1 MNEIVESVNGAQ
13 LADEQRLIAIGQQVL
28 EEARGQGAS
37 AAEASI
43 SVGTGLSVSVRRG
56 EVDTLEHER
65 DRSLA
70 VVVYMGQRSG
80 AASTADFS
88 PRSLQATVAAAC
100 SIARYTSEDPARGL
114 ADPALLATDF
124 PDLDLHHPW
133 PLSADQAIER
143 ALAAEASA
151 RDADSRISDC
161 DSATVTTGEGIRVY
175 LNSNGFVGSRR
186 GTRHGVS
193 CIAIARDDAGMQ
205 RDYWFSVARSADELE
220 SPADVGRR
228 AGERAA
234 SRLGSRRLQTGRV
247 PVLYTP
253 MMARGV
259 IGQFLGAISGGNLY
273 RKSSF
278 LLDRLG
284 EQVFPAHVQM
294 QEHPHRPR
302 GLASAAFDDEGVA
315 TRDCT
320 VVEDGRLQTYLLD
333 SYAGRRLGRQSTGHA
348 GGVHNLEVRSGDKDF
363 TQLLRTMDS
372 GLVVTELMGQGGN
385 LVTGDYSRGAAGFWV
400 ENGEIA
406 YPVEEI
412 TVAGNL
418 RDMFAGLQAVGA
430 DRDERGS
437 IITGSLLFE
446 QMTVAGK

>member
-1 MNEIVESVNGAQ
+1 MNEVVGLSNGSL
-13 LADEQRLIAIGQQVL
+13 LADEQSLIRIGQQVL
-28 EEARGQGAS
+28 EEARRQGAT
-37 AAEASI
+37 AAEASV

-70 VVVYMGQRSG
+70 VVVYMGQRTG
-80 AASTADFS
+80 AASSADFS
-88 PRSLQATVAAAC
+88 PESLRATVAAAC

-114 ADPALLATDF
+114 ADPSLLATEF
-124 PDLDLHHPW
+124 PDLDLYHPW
-133 PLSADQAIER
+133 ALSADEAIDL
-143 ALAAEASA
+143 ALAAEAAA
-151 RDADSRISDC
+151 RDADPRISDC
-161 DSATVTTGEGIRVY
+161 DSATVSSGEGLRVY
-175 LNSNGFVGSRR
+175 LNSHGFVGSRR
-186 GTRHGVS
+186 GTRHGLS
-193 CIAIARDDAGMQ
+193 CVAIARDHAGMQ

-220 SPADVGRR
+220 APEEVGRR

-234 SRLGSRRLQTGRV
+234 GRLGSRRLGTRHV

-259 IGQFLGAISGGNLY
+259 IGQFLGAISGNNLY

-284 EQVFPAHVQM
+284 DQVFPSHVQM

-315 TRDCT
+315 TRDWT

-348 GGVHNLEVRSGDKDF
+348 GGVHNLELQSGDQDF
-363 TQLLRTMDS
+363 NQLLQTMGS

-400 ENGEIA
+400 ENGEMA

-418 RDMFAGLQAVGA
+418 KDMFAGLQAVGA
-430 DRDERGS
+430 DRDQRGS

-446 QMTVAGK
+446 SMTVAGE

>member
-1 MNEIVESVNGAQ
+1 MNEIIASVGSTP
-13 LADEQRLIAIGQQVL
+13 LEDEQRLIGIGQQVL
-28 EEARGQGAS
+28 DEARRQGAT

-80 AASTADFS
+80 AASSADFS
-88 PRSLQATVAAAC
+88 PASLRATVDAAC
-100 SIARYTSEDPARGL
+100 SIARYTSDDPARGL
-114 ADPALLATDF
+114 ADPDLLATEF
-124 PDLDLHHPW
+124 PDLDLYHPW
-133 PLSADQAIER
+133 ALSVDQAIDR
-143 ALAAEASA
+143 ALAAESA
-151 RDADSRISDC
+151 AREADARISDC
-161 DSATVTTGEGIRVY
+161 DSATVSSGEGLRVY
-175 LNSNGFVGSRR
+175 LNSHGFVGSRR
-186 GTRHGVS
+186 GTRHGLS
-193 CIAIARDDAGMQ
+193 CIAIARDEAGMQ

-220 SPADVGRR
+220 TPAAVGRR

-234 SRLGSRRLQTGRV
+234 SRLGSRRLGTRRV

-284 EQVFPAHVQM
+284 ERVFPEHVQM
-294 QEHPHRPR
+294 QERPHRPR

-333 SYAGRRLGRQSTGHA
+333 SYAGRRLGRQTTGHA
-348 GGVHNLEVRSGDKDF
+348 GGVHNLEVRSGGEDF
-363 TQLLRTMDS
+363 EQLLKTMGQ

-418 RDMFAGLQAVGA
+418 GEMFAGLQAVGA
-430 DRDERGS
+430 DRDRRGS

-446 QMTVAGK
+446 NMTVAGE